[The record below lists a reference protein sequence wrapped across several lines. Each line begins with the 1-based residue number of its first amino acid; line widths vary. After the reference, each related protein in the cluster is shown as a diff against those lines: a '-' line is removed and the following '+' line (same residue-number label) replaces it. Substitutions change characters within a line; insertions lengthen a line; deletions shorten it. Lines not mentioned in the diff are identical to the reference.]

1 MSDLTSLQEIIAE
14 FYDRPP
20 GSCRVEVIHMSSAM
34 ERQPLVAEL
43 LAALGPGAVVRE
55 ASLAPPDAP
64 RTCALFIGEAEEAGG
79 LKNDMPLRTP
89 GELGT
94 ADADAVY
101 TRRRTPGELG
111 CLLSHVTA
119 CRESLAAGVQV
130 LALFEDDCRAVQPLA
145 SIRDWLRKVAT
156 AATAFSLPPQPEI
169 LLLGTMGAYFALPW
183 TPDAKL
189 VERFNG
195 SHALVLTRPFMEK
208 VVGAYEM
215 LLSRNLTAPVDG
227 LYSALLRAEK
237 RWAISPAQDTAFF
250 VQDRSIPSYVVGPDG
265 APMLR

>member
-1 MSDLTSLQEIIAE
+1 VSLQEILAE

-20 GSCRVEVIHMSSAM
+20 GLCRAEVIHMSSAT

-43 LAALGPGAVVRE
+43 LAVLGPGAAVRE
-55 ASLAPPDAP
+55 AAVPPPDAP

-79 LKNDMPLRTP
+79 LKNEVRPRTL
-89 GELGT
+89 GE
-94 ADADAVY
+94 V
-101 TRRRTPGELG
+101 G

-119 CRESLAAGVQV
+119 CREALAAGAEV
-130 LALFEDDCRAVQPLA
+130 LALFEDDCRVSA
-145 SIRDWLRKVAT
+145 SLSAIRDWLRKVAT
-156 AATAFSLPPQPEI
+156 AATAFGLPPQPEI

-183 TPDAKL
+183 TPEAKL

-208 VVGAYEM
+208 VVAAYEM
-215 LLSRNLTAPVDG
+215 LLARGLTAPVDG

-250 VQDRSIPSYVVGPDG
+250 AQDRSIPSYVVGPDG
-265 APMLR
+265 TPTLR